1 MWTGKSCFVIILCI
15 TCRNKMYIVVRART
29 RPAWVQLIFC
39 SGAFLPARVL
49 SPWYHLHQYYLS
61 GPKSDHYLTLSLRQS
76 SCWILLKLLDFQ
88 SYYLEFS
95 KAVTWICKIKICK
108 NNPCVKLLWGEK
120 NGWKKVPIKGGG
132 ATPIG
137 KSRKISIFLFW
148 APFPNKPSP
157 VTSLSSPVDVW
168 GSPVIDL
175 SRCNIIA

>member
-39 SGAFLPARVL
+39 SGAFLPALVL
-49 SPWYHLHQYYLS
+49 SPLISSPSILFIRNQF
-61 GPKSDHYLTLSLRQS
+61 DHYLALSLRQS
-76 SCWILLKLLDFQ
+76 SCWILHKLLDFQ

-132 ATPIG
+132 RRLLASQE
-137 KSRKISIFLFW
+137 KF
-148 APFPNKPSP
+148 PFSFFGHPSLINHLP
-157 VTSLSSPVDVW
+157 SLHCPPQLTF
-168 GSPVIDL
+168 GGL
-175 SRCNIIA
+175 L